1 MVGYSLWGR
10 KERLPTEQLHFHFHF
25 SLLGQDIEH
34 QGKKKQKEKEE
45 FLNREIK
52 L

>member
-1 MVGYSLWGR
+1 MGLQRETS
-10 KERLPTEQLHFHFHF
+10 TEQLHFHF

-34 QGKKKQKEKEE
+34 QEKKIQKEKEE
-45 FLNREIK
+45 FLNLERK

>member
-1 MVGYSLWGR
+1 MDGEACKLQSMVG
-10 KERLPTEQLHFHFHF
+10 FHF

-34 QGKKKQKEKEE
+34 QEKKQKEKEE
-45 FLNREIK
+45 FLNIERK